1 MLESQQI
8 PNFYRY
14 YCYLNVE
21 KYQKTKNKRSDFG
34 GFIDKL
40 QLSYQE
46 VRKPTK
52 IIAKLT
58 KMIITFKYY
67 RGDIFLWRKK

>member
-52 IIAKLT
+52 IIEKL
-58 KMIITFKYY
+58 I
-67 RGDIFLWRKK
+67 